1 MMMYEAKANMA
12 VVTMFDGLKQVVIPD
27 CKILGEGTATESS
40 GVVIADGTRFWYIPL
55 VTPSLKDAVT
65 KMENLCDKLI
75 ALAGTLSTNAGT
87 LLDNE
92 TIVTG
97 QATMTPSV
105 VKGTAIKTDA
115 TTVKNEANELKTQ
128 ITNLA
133 NQLP

>member
-1 MMMYEAKANMA
+1 MMLYPAKAA
-12 VVTMFDGLKQVVIPD
+12 LKIVTMIDGMKEIVVPD
-27 CKILGEGTATESS
+27 CQILGEGMAPEST
-40 GVVIADGTRFWYIPL
+40 GILVADGTNFWYIPL

-65 KMENLCDKLI
+65 KMETLCDKLI

-87 LLDNE
+87 LLDNA
-92 TIVTG
+92 TVVTG

-105 VKGTAIKTDA
+105 TKGEAIKTDA
-115 TTVKNEANELKTQ
+115 TTVKSEANELKTQ